1 MLRHYLGLLP
11 RALWKLLFVLNF
23 VLGLIVLYPVF
34 AVLLS
39 RKAWYR
45 AAFRVMRFW
54 AHWVLL
60 VPGVLVR
67 VKREIPAEALPEPCV
82 YVANHSSYLDIVV
95 SYVVIPNYF
104 LYMGKLEIDKAPLLR
119 IFFRDMNLYVD
130 RTTRAGSYKAFQEA
144 SEKLRNGESVFIYPE
159 GTIESKGNLK
169 LFKNGA
175 FRLAIENQVP
185 IVPVT
190 FCNNWRLLQ
199 NGGFLKSHGR
209 PGIARVVV
217 HKPVSTKG
225 MTEEDLVTLR
235 HTVRETIAKTL
246 HRS

>member
-67 VKREIPAEALPEPCV
+67 VKREVPAEALPEPCV

-95 SYVVIPNYF
+95 SYIVIPKYF

-130 RTTRAGSYKAFQEA
+130 RKSRSGSYKAFQEA
-144 SEKLRNGESVFIYPE
+144 SEKLRNGESVFLYPE
-159 GTIESKGNLK
+159 GSIESKGNLK
-169 LFKNGA
+169 PFKNGA

-190 FCNNWRLLQ
+190 FLNNWRLLQ

-225 MTEEDLVTLR
+225 MTEADLVTLR
-235 HTVRETIAKTL
+235 HAVRETIAQTL
-246 HRS
+246 KS